1 MSRKRIC
8 EDCGNKCND
17 EYCPICGRKTKVYN
31 EASRQEDTLYDAAKY
46 RTTADTKKAESGVFE
61 EKKERIDD
69 SERVREHR
77 YNHPN
82 AKRGYAEKYPFG
94 SAVQPAADYRYRGCG
109 CCGRCDLLSR

>member
-61 EKKERIDD
+61 EKKERIDYR
-69 SERVREHR
+69 ERVREHR

-82 AKRGYAEKYPFG
+82 AKNLRLRMEKGGHPYYEHIKGGGRRKISVWFSC
-94 SAVQPAADYRYRGCG
+94 SA
-109 CCGRCDLLSR
+109 CC

>member
-82 AKRGYAEKYPFG
+82 AKNLRLRMEKGGHPYYEHIKG
-94 SAVQPAADYRYRGCG
+94 GGLSVSWLR
-109 CCGRCDLLSR
+109 LLWSL

>member
-46 RTTADTKKAESGVFE
+46 RTTADTKKRRVVCL
-61 EKKERIDD
+61 KKR
-69 SERVREHR
+69 R
-77 YNHPN
+77 
-82 AKRGYAEKYPFG
+82 
-94 SAVQPAADYRYRGCG
+94 SASMTV
-109 CCGRCDLLSR
+109 SV

>member
-82 AKRGYAEKYPFG
+82 AKNLRLKRADIRIMSISREGGRRKISVWFSC
-94 SAVQPAADYRYRGCG
+94 SA
-109 CCGRCDLLSR
+109 CC

>member
-46 RTTADTKKAESGVFE
+46 RTTADTDI
-61 EKKERIDD
+61 RIM
-69 SERVREHR
+69 SISREGGR
-77 YNHPN
+77 R
-82 AKRGYAEKYPFG
+82 KISVWFSC
-94 SAVQPAADYRYRGCG
+94 SA
-109 CCGRCDLLSR
+109 CC